1 MPLLTIA
8 SVINL
13 LIPLA
18 ILTTCA
24 VGVKFVEM
32 GVFTAIGF
40 RQRSRECR
48 SWNRAM
54 SRIKW

>member
-1 MPLLTIA
+1 MPLITLA
-8 SVINL
+8 SVINI

-18 ILTTCA
+18 ILAILA
-24 VGVKFVEM
+24 VGVKLVEI
-32 GVFTAIGF
+32 GAFTAIGF